1 MRVKKLSVNN
11 FLGITE
17 LSVDLGKVNLITGHK
32 GSGKS
37 SLLEALQKGFTNTS
51 ERTEIVRHNESE
63 ATIFI
68 QTDTGLEI
76 DRKIRTG
83 GKADYFK
90 LKKPGEA
97 VPSTEKYLKQFIS
110 GDIFKPL
117 EFVEKDS
124 TEQAKIIL
132 NLLEI
137 PWTLDD
143 ISNWFGE
150 IPDSVN
156 YQAHI
161 LQVLGQ
167 IVAYYFDRR
176 TAVNQ
181 EIGVLQAQIAGYRN
195 ELPPNYD
202 GEFWRHQ
209 SVAEAYKKLSDAEQ
223 VNKSIDS
230 AANLIESLE
239 QRIDIVRAEA
249 EVEKQGKINQMS
261 QKRNEIK
268 EFKAFLENKILAARE
283 TISLADAKMQQVED
297 SNNLEYGKEL
307 QQMNDEYAIK
317 LQQLN

>member
-117 EFVEKDS
+117 EFVGKS
-124 TEQAKIIL
+124 PTEQAKIIL

-167 IVAYYFDRR
+167 IVAYYFDQRA
-176 TAVNQ
+176 AVNQ
-181 EIGVLQAQIAGYRN
+181 EIGVLKAQIAGYRN

-202 GEFWRHQ
+202 GEFWREQ
-209 SVAEAYKKLSDAEQ
+209 KVAEAYAKVADAEQ
-223 VNKSIDS
+223 VNKAIDS
-230 AANLIESLE
+230 AKNLIEGLE
-239 QRIDIVRAEA
+239 SRIATVRAEA
-249 EVEKQGKINQMS
+249 ETEKQSKLNQMS

-268 EFKAFLENKILAARE
+268 EFKAFRLF
-283 TISLADAKMQQVED
+283 
-297 SNNLEYGKEL
+297 
-307 QQMNDEYAIK
+307 
-317 LQQLN
+317 